1 MSEKQEGAWNKE
13 QRIDDVDEMRQL
25 RPTPKLADPDAAR
38 RGLEKWFAG
47 RLKGREKVKITDFST
62 PENSGMS
69 NITLLFD
76 MQWQDGEG
84 QHRHPYVARLQPSQ
98 GKLVF
103 PKYDLSMQYRAMEG
117 VQEQVP
123 VPLLIGLEEDPAV
136 IGVPFYVMEKVEG
149 IVPSDMPPMHMAG
162 WLYDDATPAEREHLW
177 WKGVEAMCK
186 VHGVDWKKAGFDFL
200 YHPELGGE
208 RVLDQQLHYWGHY
221 LRWAPEGIPHPEY
234 ERGFQWFLD
243 NKPPLDED
251 VGLCWGDSR
260 MGNTMFT
267 PDRQEVAAVLD
278 WEMVTLGNR
287 VQDLS
292 YWILLDQ
299 TLSLGMSIPR
309 LEGMPGEEETVRF
322 WSDKT
327 GLDATHYMYYKF
339 FALWRFGLILTR
351 TAICSGSEDP
361 KGGNFVTPM
370 MEKMLSE
377 LGG

>member
-1 MSEKQEGAWNKE
+1 MNESKEGTWKAE
-13 QRIDDVDEMRQL
+13 QRIDDVGEMQQQ
-25 RPTPKLADPDAAR
+25 RPTPKLADPDAAQ
-38 RGLEKWFAG
+38 RGLRQWFAERHSG
-47 RLKGREKVKITDFST
+47 AENIKITDFSI

-76 MQWQDGEG
+76 LAWRDGKG
-84 QHRHPYVARLQPSQ
+84 PHQQSYVARLQPTE

-103 PKYDLSMQYRAMEG
+103 PEYDLSVQYRAMAG
-117 VQEQVP
+117 VQKQVP
-123 VPLLIGLEEDPAV
+123 VPPLFGLEEDPAV
-136 IGVPFYVMEKVEG
+136 IGTPFYVMEKVEG
-149 IVPSDMPPMHMAG
+149 IVPPDMPPMHMAG
-162 WLYDDATPAEREHLW
+162 WLCDDATPKQREHLW

-186 VHGVDWKKAGFDFL
+186 VHEVDWKKAGFDFL
-200 YHPELGGE
+200 NRTE
-208 RVLDQQLHYWGHY
+208 RAERALDQQLDYWGHY

-243 NKPPLDED
+243 NKPPPDED

-267 PDRQEVAAVLD
+267 PDRKEVAAVLD

-292 YWILLDQ
+292 YWVLLDQ
-299 TLSLGMSIPR
+299 TLSVGMSVPR
-309 LEGMPGEEETVRF
+309 LEGMPDEDETVNF
-322 WSDKT
+322 WARKT
-327 GLDATHYMYYKF
+327 GLDSTHYLYYKF

-370 MEKMLSE
+370 MEKMLSD